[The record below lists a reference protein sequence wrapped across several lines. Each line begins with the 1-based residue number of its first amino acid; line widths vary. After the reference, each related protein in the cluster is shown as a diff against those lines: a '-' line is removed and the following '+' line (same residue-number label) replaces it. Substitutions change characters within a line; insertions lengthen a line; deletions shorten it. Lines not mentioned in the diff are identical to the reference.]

1 MKRYRVF
8 VKGSDQELT
17 WLNQQAEKGRLLT
30 DIKGNWYQ
38 FGSSPVKYRLFSE
51 YVTPDVVAELT
62 REQADLKVITTVQIT
77 QPEIQVIYTGID
89 QQLVPQTRVQTRGDY
104 QMQLKVAE
112 TMRAHLLTRMNL
124 TGVIG
129 LVMLVILA
137 FVTYQSGNETYF
149 DDFASWCVM
158 LWIIAVSRPAWV
170 AHRIHRIIV
179 DLRVRT
185 QDYTDAWMPTQHV
198 FFQDMPTELD
208 LDKLK
213 SLGRWRLVGQNH
225 KGMYWYDLQ
234 TLASLA
240 EIKQTVQAEVGPDVT
255 GQCDELLGPSSAG
268 IYLIIKAP

>member
-17 WLNQQAEKGRLLT
+17 WLNQQAEKGQLLT
-30 DIKGNWYQ
+30 DIKGYWYQ
-38 FGSSPVKYRLFSE
+38 FDSSSVKYRLFSE

-62 REQADLKVITTVQIT
+62 QEQADLKVITTVQIT

-112 TMRAHLLTRMNL
+112 TVRSHLLTRMNL

-137 FVTYQSGNETYF
+137 FVTYQGGNETRF
-149 DDFASWCVM
+149 DNFASWCVL

-170 AHRIHRIIV
+170 AHRIHRLIV
-179 DLRVRT
+179 GLRVRT

-240 EIKQTVQAEVGPDVT
+240 EIKQTVQAEVGPNVT
-255 GQCDELLGPSSAG
+255 VSVMSYLG
-268 IYLIIKAP
+268 LAPIGYIW